1 MHIYRGLSQRW
12 VKPCLLEMGG
22 KNACLVTDSADLDAA
37 AEGVMRSAFSLQN
50 QKCSATSRVYVHRAV
65 ARPFLERLL
74 ERTRAMKM
82 GDPAARDVFFGPV
95 INGGGVQTFQRAG
108 AHARREGTTLLRG
121 QRLTGGAFD
130 RGRFGRSPI
139 AARPPT
145 SSLRLEALLLP
156 S

>member
-37 AEGVMRSAFSLQN
+37 AEGVMRSAFSLRN

-74 ERTRAMKM
+74 EKTRTMKM
-82 GDPAARDVFFGPV
+82 GDPAARDVFYGPV
-95 INGGGVQTFQRAG
+95 INEIGRASC
-108 AHARREGTTLLRG
+108 RERV
-121 QRLTGGAFD
+121 
-130 RGRFGRSPI
+130 
-139 AARPPT
+139 
-145 SSLRLEALLLP
+145 
-156 S
+156 